1 MKSTTN
7 VFVISTEYGCDTI
20 LNKNKNHGMFCA
32 ELMHKRSIRH
42 EELMHIPQEFLVRD
56 TLSHQWTS

>member
-20 LNKNKNHGMFCA
+20 LNKNKNHEMICA
-32 ELMHKRSIRH
+32 DANVCKNINHLRH
-42 EELMHIPQEFLVRD
+42 ESL
-56 TLSHQWTS
+56 T